1 MRRKTFDKLVAS
13 AGLLIA
19 GLLVAAG
26 GLLLWGNSFVSD
38 QVNDQLSAQQIYFP
52 EAGSEGL
59 QDPAVKPYLEKY
71 AGQQVTTGAQ
81 AKAFADHYI
90 AVHLDKM
97 TGGQTYA
104 ELSHKAMA
112 NPDDQKL
119 AGQVATVF
127 KGETLRGMLLNAYA
141 FDTMGT
147 VAGYASYAAF
157 GGAAALGALSL
168 AGFAHGKRTDETVV
182 LGAAKQPALATA

>member
-59 QDPAVKPYLEKY
+59 QDPAIKPYLEKY
-71 AGQQVTTGAQ
+71 AGEQLTTGAQ
-81 AKAFADHYI
+81 AKAYADHYI

-127 KGETLRGMLLNAYA
+127 KGETLRGMLLNAWGWG
-141 FDTMGT
+141 TIGT
-147 VAGYASYAAF
+147 VATIAGVALIGIGGVLLAIPLLAAF
-157 GGAAALGALSL
+157 AARRREPAGAAV
-168 AGFAHGKRTDETVV
+168 RMPEPT
-182 LGAAKQPALATA
+182 AAA